1 MQEFRAN
8 RHREQDRKL
17 AAGRAYLD
25 YNATAPLRAA
35 ARAAMVEALD
45 LVGNASSVHAEGR
58 AARAR
63 VEAAREAVAQLVG
76 TSARRVI
83 FVSGGTEAAATLLRP
98 GLRRSDWPAGARTRL
113 LVGAGEHACVLQGHG
128 FGPDARLVRLTP
140 EGTLGLDDLAMAL
153 AEGEEAPILALQVA
167 NNETGIIQPVAEA
180 AALVH
185 AAGGLVVVDAVQ
197 AAGKIALSMADL
209 GADVLFLSA
218 HKLGGPVGVGAI
230 CLRDDNVAW
239 PALMQGGGQ
248 ERGLR
253 AGTQNVPAMA
263 GFGAAAREAQSRMP
277 AESARLSAL
286 RDDFERRLL
295 AMTPPATIFGAGA
308 ARLPNTSAFG
318 WDGVAAQT
326 LLMRLDL
333 AGCAV
338 SSGSACSSGKVG
350 RSHVLAAMG
359 VTDALAQ
366 GALRVSLG
374 WATTPGDVIQC
385 AAALEEALAALRRH
399 GDGGAFRAA

>member
-1 MQEFRAN
+1 
-8 RHREQDRKL
+8 
-17 AAGRAYLD
+17 
-25 YNATAPLRAA
+25 
-35 ARAAMVEALD
+35 MVEALD

-98 GLRRSDWPAGARTRL
+98 GLRRSDWPPGLRTRL
-113 LVGAGEHACVLQGHG
+113 LVGAGEHACVLHGHG
-128 FGPDARLVRLTP
+128 FGHETRVVRLAAN
-140 EGTLGLDDLAMAL
+140 GTLDLADLAAAL
-153 AEGEEAPILALQVA
+153 AEGEGQPVLALQAA
-167 NNETGIIQPVAEA
+167 NNETGVIQPVAEA

-185 AAGGLVVVDAVQ
+185 AAGGLAVVDAVQ
-197 AAGKIALSMADL
+197 AAGKIALTLADL
-209 GADVLFLSA
+209 GADALFLSA

-230 CLRDDNVAW
+230 CLRDDNVVL
-239 PALMQGGGQ
+239 PALIKGGGQ

-253 AGTQNVPAMA
+253 AGTQNVPAIA
-263 GFGAAAREAQSRMP
+263 GFGVAAREAM
-277 AESARLSAL
+277 ADLATESARLSAL

-308 ARLPNTSAFG
+308 QRLPNTSAFG

-350 RSHVLAAMG
+350 RSHVLSAMG
-359 VTDALAQ
+359 VPDALAD

-374 WATTPGDVIQC
+374 WATTPQDVIQC
-385 AAALEEALAALRRH
+385 AAALEEALAVVQRH
-399 GDGGAFRAA
+399 GGGGAFRAA